1 MDRVPAPRTST
12 TRTRRRGWTPRRQS
26 RYEALLSAHGVS
38 VDDIV
43 AGRLGTDLVVEF
55 GVGQGE
61 TALASA
67 LDRPGSM
74 HLAVEVH
81 APALSVLLAEIAR
94 QGVRNLRVVDA
105 DARDV
110 ARGLAAASASEVRV
124 LFPDPWPKVRHHR
137 RRLIDAE
144 FLDATARL
152 LTPGGRLH
160 VATDVE
166 SYADSVRGLL
176 ENHEAF
182 AEISGERPSWRVE
195 TRYEQRGRLAGRQA
209 VDIGARRVAPFDQ
222 QGRATS
228 SSR

>member
-1 MDRVPAPRTST
+1 M
-12 TRTRRRGWTPRRQS
+12 
-26 RYEALLSAHGVS
+26 
-38 VDDIV
+38 
-43 AGRLGTDLVVEF
+43 
-55 GVGQGE
+55 
-61 TALASA
+61 
-67 LDRPGSM
+67 
-74 HLAVEVH
+74 
-81 APALSVLLAEIAR
+81 
-94 QGVRNLRVVDA
+94 DA